1 MQTPPRSTL
10 IVAWTGAGLFA
21 ASLAWFVYCYVV
33 RFGRPAPPG
42 NGLAAVLANVLL
54 FSTFALHHSVL
65 ARNGAKRA
73 IRRLVPPELE
83 RSLYTWVASLLFLG
97 VCTWWRPVPGV
108 LYQLEGA
115 WRAVAWAMQLVGIL
129 LTIRA
134 SNALDVLN
142 LAGVRLVLRAA
153 GTSRAEQ
160 SPSLTTRGLYRFVRH
175 PLYFAW
181 ALFVFSTPTM
191 TGTHAAFAVIS
202 TAYLMIA
209 IPWEERGLI
218 EVFGHEYEV
227 YRRRVKTRMIPWI
240 Y

>member
-1 MQTPPRSTL
+1 MQPPRRSAL

-21 ASLAWFVYCYVV
+21 ASLVWFVYCYVV

-42 NGLAAVLANVLL
+42 GGLAAVLVNVLL
-54 FSTFALHHSVL
+54 FSAFSLHHSVL
-65 ARNGAKRA
+65 ARSGAKRA
-73 IRRLVPPELE
+73 MRQVVPPELE
-83 RSLYTWVASLLFLG
+83 RSLYTWVASLLFLV

-108 LYQLEGA
+108 LYQLDGP
-115 WRAVAWAMQLVGIL
+115 WRAAGWTGQLLALL
-129 LTIRA
+129 LTLRA

-142 LAGVRLVLRAA
+142 LAGVRAVVGPAA
-153 GTSRAEQ
+153 SEGQ
-160 SPSLTTRGLYRFVRH
+160 PLTTDGLYSFVRH
-175 PLYFAW
+175 PVYFAW

-191 TGTHAAFAVIS
+191 TSTRAAFAVIS

-218 EVFGHEYEV
+218 ETFGQEYEG
-227 YRRRVKTRMIPWI
+227 YRRRVKTRMIPWV